1 MEVKSRMKEIKIPWA
16 SWYGDTM
23 KKLSITNNWN
33 INICNI
39 KDSKK
44 INKESIINS
53 IRNPLGVG
61 KIRNIARNKKR
72 IMILIDD
79 LTRRTP
85 TRMILPHL
93 LAELKKANISD
104 EYISVLVA
112 SGAHR
117 PLNRIDLIKKI
128 GKKNI
133 TRFKIL
139 NHNPYEN
146 ILYIGKSSSGTPIY
160 INKFFLDADFKI
172 AIGSILPH
180 YNTCYSGGCKIVV
193 PGCAGVKTIIAN
205 HKIKSEHISKNVLS
219 TNKNKCR
226 KDIEEITM
234 RVGLDFIVNII
245 PNSRYEIAGIFSGHP
260 ILAHREGVKFACQIL
275 NTNLPSPSDVAIF
288 NNYPEDTELTQLLKS
303 LNICYSTKEQLV
315 KEDGIVIITS
325 ACSEGAGVHYLY
337 QKGMP
342 MYYDWG
348 NFLKDV
354 LNKRRLMIFTP
365 NLSKYDIRQYFSE
378 KIEIYSKWQDIVE
391 KVNNYYK
398 NKDISV
404 NVFPVGPIQLIS

>member
-1 MEVKSRMKEIKIPWA
+1 MKEIKIPWA
-16 SWYGDTM
+16 SWYGD
-23 KKLSITNNWN
+23 KIKELPITDNWN

-39 KDSKK
+39 TDGER
-44 INKESIINS
+44 INKESIVNS
-53 IRNPLGVG
+53 IKEPIKVE
-61 KIRNIARNKKR
+61 KISILARNKKN
-72 IMILIDD
+72 IIVLIDD

-85 TRMILPHL
+85 TELIFPYILE
-93 LAELKKANISD
+93 ELKEANISD
-104 EYISVLVA
+104 EHISVLVA

-117 PLNRIDLIKKI
+117 QLNKINLLKKI
-128 GKKNI
+128 GKKYI

-139 NHNPYEN
+139 SHCPYEN
-146 ILYIGKSSSGTPIY
+146 NLYLGKSSSGTPIY

-180 YNTCYSGGCKIVV
+180 YNTCFSGGCKIVV
-193 PGCAGVKTIIAN
+193 PGCAGIKTIIAN
-205 HKIKSEHISKNVLS
+205 HKIQSEHMSKNVLS

-234 RVGLDFIVNII
+234 RVGLDFIVNMI

-260 ILAHREGVKFACQIL
+260 ILAHREGVKFACQVL

-303 LNICYSTKEQLV
+303 LNIYYSTKKQLV

-348 NFLKDV
+348 NFLKDI

-365 NLSKYDIRQYFSE
+365 NLSEYDIRQYFSK
-378 KIEIYSKWQDIVE
+378 KIEIYSKWEDIV
-391 KVNNYYK
+391 KKINDYY
-398 NKDISV
+398 NKKEISI
-404 NVFPVGPIQLIS
+404 NIFPVGPIQLIS

>member
-1 MEVKSRMKEIKIPWA
+1 MKEIKIPWA
-16 SWYGDTM
+16 SWYGD
-23 KKLSITNNWN
+23 KIKELPITDNWN

-39 KDSKK
+39 TDGER
-44 INKESIINS
+44 INKESIVNS
-53 IRNPLGVG
+53 IKEPNKVE
-61 KIRNIARNKKR
+61 KISILARNKKN
-72 IMILIDD
+72 IIVLIDD

-85 TRMILPHL
+85 TELIFPYILG
-93 LAELKKANISD
+93 ELKEANISD
-104 EYISVLVA
+104 EHISVLVA

-117 PLNRIDLIKKI
+117 QLNRIDLLKKI
-128 GKKNI
+128 GKKYI

-139 NHNPYEN
+139 SHCPYEN
-146 ILYIGKSSSGTPIY
+146 NLYLGKSSSGTPIY
-160 INKFFLDADFKI
+160 INKFFMDADFKI

-180 YNTCYSGGCKIVV
+180 YNTCFSGGCKIVV
-193 PGCAGVKTIIAN
+193 PGCAGIKTIIAN
-205 HKIKSEHISKNVLS
+205 HKIQSEHMLKNVLS

-234 RVGLDFIVNII
+234 KVGLDFIVNII

-260 ILAHREGVKFACQIL
+260 ILAHREGVKFACQVL

-303 LNICYSTKEQLV
+303 LNIYYSTKKQLV

-337 QKGMP
+337 QKGMS

-365 NLSKYDIRQYFSE
+365 NLSEYDIRQYFSK
-378 KIEIYSKWQDIVE
+378 KIEIYSKWEDIV
-391 KVNNYYK
+391 KKINDYY
-398 NKDISV
+398 NKKEISI
-404 NVFPVGPIQLIS
+404 NIFPVGPIQLIS